1 MGMTS
6 CLLLVLYFNQV
17 VSSESRKSPF
27 ILFMKDAEK
36 SMVGNSE
43 SYTTFKSKLE
53 KLPDNVVVIGSHTHA
68 DNRKEKVSFLWKSCV
83 MVLPTYLTRNT
94 PVRHCNDQGH

>member
-1 MGMTS
+1 MTS
-6 CLLLVLYFNQV
+6 CLLLVLNFNQV
-17 VSSESRKSPF
+17 VISESRKSPF

-53 KLPDNVVVIGSHTHA
+53 KLPDNIVVIGSHTHA
-68 DNRKEKVSFLWKSCV
+68 DNRKEKVSFCGNL
-83 MVLPTYLTRNT
+83 VLPHRVTTHQANNKYSRQVL
-94 PVRHCNDQGH
+94 

>member
-1 MGMTS
+1 MTS
-6 CLLLVLYFNQV
+6 CLLLVLCFNQAV
-17 VSSESRKSPF
+17 ISESRKSPF

-53 KLPDNVVVIGSHTHA
+53 KLPDNIVVIGSHTHA
-68 DNRKEKVSFLWKSCV
+68 DNRKEKVSLSENT
-83 MVLPTYLTRNT
+83 VLPHWVT
-94 PVRHCNDQGH
+94 PDRHCNDQEHYSVD